1 MTGHLSHSQV
11 SSWLRCPKAYQHRY
25 VLHTHP
31 ERSSIHLLLGSAVH
45 DALTAEAQRR
55 LDNQPGGQGYAMS
68 AFKEMMVAKA
78 CITDAELDLGT
89 KTFTEWLTMGEGL
102 IQAYFEHGPVQD
114 IVSMEKEFRL
124 TLPNGTPMVGFLD
137 FIVDRGEGLEV
148 VELKTAARSYSDMQ
162 VRLAEQATA
171 YAWALGADKKPVKVT
186 YIVLVKTKES
196 KVQVIETIRGPR
208 DVRRF
213 QELAMTVGSGIM
225 AGCFPRNQSVQN
237 CSKCEFRD
245 QCLGQVAV
253 AA

>member
-1 MTGHLSHSQV
+1 MTSHLSHSQV

-31 ERSSIHLLLGSAVH
+31 ERSSIHLLLGTAVH

-55 LDNQPGGQGYAMS
+55 LDNESGGQGYALS

-137 FIVDRGEGLEV
+137 FIVDRGDGLEV

-186 YIVLVKTKES
+186 YIVLVKTKEP
-196 KVQVIETIRGPR
+196 KVQVIETVRGPK

-213 QELAMTVGSGIM
+213 QELAMTVGSGIV

>member
-25 VLHTHP
+25 ILQTPP
-31 ERSSIHLLLGSAVH
+31 ERSSIHLLLGTAVH
-45 DALTAEAQRR
+45 DALTAETQRR
-55 LDNQPGGQGYAMS
+55 MNGEPGWRDYAIS
-68 AFKEMMVAKA
+68 TFREMMVAKS
-78 CITDAELDLGT
+78 CITDAELDLGK
-89 KTFTEWLTMGEGL
+89 KTFSEWLALGEGM
-102 IQAYFEHGPVQD
+102 IHAYFDHGPINDV
-114 IVSMEKEFRL
+114 VSVEQEFEL
-124 TLPNGTPMVGFLD
+124 ALPDGTPLRGFLD
-137 FIVDRGEGLEV
+137 FVVDHGKGLEV

-171 YAWALGADKKPVKVT
+171 YAWAMGADKKPVKVT
-186 YIVLVKTKES
+186 YIVLVKTKVP
-196 KVQVIETIRGPR
+196 KVQVIETVRGPK

-213 QELAMTVGSGIM
+213 QELAMTVDSGIK

-245 QCLGQVAV
+245 GCLGQVAV